1 MAKTAHAQH
10 TLLATALAST
20 RRAMLYIFVFSF
32 AINVLS
38 LLQPL
43 YSMQVFD
50 RVFTTRSVDT
60 LLALTSVVVIGY
72 GFYGI
77 LHAVRAGVIA
87 RITEWLERTIA
98 PQLLRV
104 SIEQAAQTGAPMA
117 GQHQRDLMTLKNFL
131 ALATPT
137 AMDIPWSLIFVLVIY
152 MINPILGFMSV
163 AGIVML
169 CTSALLNEYATRK
182 ALMRASEKSVEI
194 ALNADAIGRSAEA
207 ICAMGMNQAVVATWQ
222 AEAERGLVLQD
233 LAQQRSAIING
244 TVRSARLLMQV
255 AVTGVGAWLALNHQL
270 SSGGLI
276 ASSIL
281 VARTLQPFDQAIN
294 LWKQLVGARDAYHRL
309 HRLLTTVNVPQGSTK
324 LPMPQGTLAVENAF
338 VAFGKT
344 TVLRNI
350 NFTLEPGESLG
361 IIGPSAAGKS
371 TLAKTIAGVYA
382 PVSGAVRL
390 DGAEIFRWGRDE
402 VGQYM
407 GYLPQQVELFSGSLK
422 RNISRLQDA
431 SDEAVIAAAQLAGV
445 HEMILKFETGYDTV
459 YAPGNT
465 VLSPGQKQR
474 IGLARALFGT
484 PRLVVMDE
492 PNSNL
497 DGEGELALMRAIAA
511 LKQHGITTVI
521 VAHRPSIITSVDKIL
536 MLRGGVVEA
545 FGPRE
550 EVLKRFTN
558 PARTP
563 NIPAG
568 HA

>member
-1 MAKTAHAQH
+1 MAKASHAQH
-10 TLLATALAST
+10 TLLATALSST

-32 AINVLS
+32 AVNILS

-50 RVFTTRSVDT
+50 RVFTTRSLDT

-104 SIEQAAQTGAPMA
+104 SIEQAAQTGSPMA
-117 GQHQRDLMTLKNFL
+117 GQHQRDLMTVKNFL

-137 AMDIPWSLIFVLVIY
+137 AMDVPWSLIFVLVIY
-152 MINPILGFMSV
+152 MINPVLGFMAV
-163 AGIVML
+163 AGIIML
-169 CTSALLNEYATRK
+169 CGGALLNEYATRK
-182 ALMRASEKSVEI
+182 ALLRASEKSVEI

-207 ICAMGMNQAVVATWQ
+207 ICAMGMNQAVVATWSD
-222 AEAERGLVLQD
+222 EAARGLALQD

-255 AVTGVGAWLALNHQL
+255 AVTGVGAWLALEHQI

-281 VARTLQPFDQAIN
+281 VARTLQPFDQAIS

-309 HRLLTTVNVPQGSTK
+309 HRLLATVNVPEGSTK
-324 LPMPQGTLAVENAF
+324 LPMPQGRLSVENAF
-338 VAFGKT
+338 VGFGKT

-350 NFTLEPGESLG
+350 HFTLEPGESLG

-382 PVSGAVRL
+382 PASGAVRL

-402 VGQYM
+402 VA
-407 GYLPQQVELFSGSLK
+407 S
-422 RNISRLQDA
+422 ISATCR
-431 SDEAVIAAAQLAGV
+431 SRWNCFRAA
-445 HEMILKFETGYDTV
+445 
-459 YAPGNT
+459 
-465 VLSPGQKQR
+465 
-474 IGLARALFGT
+474 
-484 PRLVVMDE
+484 
-492 PNSNL
+492 
-497 DGEGELALMRAIAA
+497 
-511 LKQHGITTVI
+511 
-521 VAHRPSIITSVDKIL
+521 
-536 MLRGGVVEA
+536 
-545 FGPRE
+545 
-550 EVLKRFTN
+550 
-558 PARTP
+558 
-563 NIPAG
+563 
-568 HA
+568 